1 MKTSDSNR
9 RPSVAVI
16 DPCGVCRQRV
26 GVNSIRCTA
35 CMCWVHK
42 RCSKIRGSL
51 NSVKNFV
58 CESCANPASS
68 VTTSEEDFGELE
80 RLDKTWD
87 NTARE
92 LMKAR
97 RLSEVDA
104 LDRNA
109 WRSMIQRRPA
119 NLSQLGQGRNR

>member
-1 MKTSDSNR
+1 M
-9 RPSVAVI
+9 
-16 DPCGVCRQRV
+16 
-26 GVNSIRCTA
+26 
-35 CMCWVHK
+35 
-42 RCSKIRGSL
+42 
-51 NSVKNFV
+51 

-109 WRSMIQRRPA
+109 WRSMIQGRPA